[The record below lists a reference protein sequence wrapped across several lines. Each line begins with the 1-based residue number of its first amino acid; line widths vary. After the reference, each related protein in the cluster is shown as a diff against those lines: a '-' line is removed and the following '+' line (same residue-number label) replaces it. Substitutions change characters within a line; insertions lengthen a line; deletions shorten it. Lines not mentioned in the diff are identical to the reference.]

1 MRPKY
6 ELTNLRLGKSSE
18 KLVSVSEVLDV
29 AISATADEIA
39 KGAFCIHLRDNNLDH
54 RMEYLESVTGK
65 EQRGKKGI
73 PYGFPGF
80 PEDWGEVCFDGI
92 LCFSG
97 EQQKVSG
104 FARSVWGSAH
114 PVKRGSANQKIYG
127 LQVLMYGNI
136 TEDTDITSLTD
147 EKNSNSLLASE
158 QAIDISLLSNL
169 AEEYRNLLR
178 IYGTTQHNLMRL
190 KTYRYFFDEDINREF
205 NRFLYE
211 RYGHSLWSEGDIKSD
226 IAIDCR
232 KFLFDSQTGDY
243 SLANLLKRG
252 RKWHKYISSDANAR
266 TLLYDSLNLPVEKYA
281 QSIDTAI
288 KELEVVLTKMQK
300 APEILEVKKYVNK
313 TQVHVD
319 RGIYAMPVIQCHVP
333 TLDILENIVS
343 LIGEVL
349 HQFGKHVL
357 QSNMRPDI
365 MGIPYILS
373 KTATKWMLH
382 DIGLAYSDKHITKSN
397 TYADL

>member
-39 KGAFCIHLRDNNLDH
+39 KGVFCIHLRDNNLDH

-65 EQRGKKGI
+65 EQRGKKGT

-92 LCFSG
+92 LCFTG
-97 EQQKVSG
+97 EQKKISG
-104 FARSVWGSAH
+104 TAKSIWGSAH

-127 LQVLMYGNI
+127 LKVLKCGNV
-136 TEDTDITSLTD
+136 TENADIPSLTD
-147 EKNSNSLLASE
+147 GKNSNSLLASE
-158 QAIDISLLSNL
+158 RAIGISLLNDL
-169 AEEYRNLLR
+169 AKEYRNLLR
-178 IYGTTQHNLMRL
+178 IFGTTHHNLTRL
-190 KTYRYFFDEDINREF
+190 KTYKYFIDEDINREF
-205 NRFLYE
+205 NRFLYG

-232 KFLFDSQTGDY
+232 KFLFDNQTGDY
-243 SLANLLKRG
+243 SLVNLLKRG
-252 RKWHKYISSDANAR
+252 RKWHEYISSDAKAG
-266 TLLYDSLNLPVEKYA
+266 TFLYKYLNLPIEKYA
-281 QSIDTAI
+281 QTIDITI
-288 KELEVVLTKMQK
+288 EKLEKVLKKCKKT
-300 APEILEVKKYVNK
+300 PEILEVQKYVNK

-319 RGIYAMPVIQCHVP
+319 RGVYNMPVIECHVP

-343 LIGEVL
+343 TTGEVL

-357 QSNMRPDI
+357 QSNMHPDI
-365 MGIPYILS
+365 LGTPYILS
-373 KTATKWMLH
+373 KTATIWMLR
-382 DIGLAYSDKHITKSN
+382 DIGLAYSDKHITKSS
-397 TYADL
+397 TYTDL